1 MARRSGSR
9 FATAG
14 VRRNNFEIC
23 KPKRAGGHEQHRGSG
38 LVPLLSPSRIRT
50 ERDIEHA
57 AGLRISPVSRPQI
70 RRPCPSS
77 RFPRRWA
84 CRNRRASPQALV
96 PSVIGHYEIALS
108 ATPNSHQSGLGI
120 IRLRLS
126 SGPLLDET
134 RPFAELAN
142 HSGRQ
147 KPVFVFF
154 YRTAPHKGL
163 ANPHRWHATGNGRV
177 PSRPTSAT
185 RSSLLGNRLETG

>member
-96 PSVIGHYEIALS
+96 PSAIDHCDIALRGHTEQPS
-108 ATPNSHQSGLGI
+108 KRSRYYSTVLVIWSTSRRNPSIRRTGQSF
-120 IRLRLS
+120 
-126 SGPLLDET
+126 
-134 RPFAELAN
+134 RPPEA
-142 HSGRQ
+142 R
-147 KPVFVFF
+147 VCFF
-154 YRTAPHKGL
+154 LPDGA
-163 ANPHRWHATGNGRV
+163 A
-177 PSRPTSAT
+177 
-185 RSSLLGNRLETG
+185 